1 MTSGAGRQLLLDFP
15 RLDPAQRPLIEDGP
29 YRAPVTALRKWRA
42 WPEGQLALTGEA
54 FSGRTRLLHLWA
66 ADAGAALVTGGA
78 LAAAG
83 MDEISSLSIQA
94 LAVDDADSPGAAEG
108 HGLLAALNLCRQRK
122 APVLLAGN
130 GEPAGWY
137 SVPPD
142 LRSRLAAMPVAHIG
156 PPDDQTLALRLQ
168 EECAGRHL
176 KLPEESVTYLS
187 ERMPRAWAAI
197 AAVADA
203 IEETPGRAFTR
214 PSARKVLLALGIDPG

>member
-15 RLDPAQRPLIEDGP
+15 RLDPAQRPLIEGGP
-29 YRAPVTALRKWRA
+29 YRAPLAALRKWRA
-42 WPEGQLALTGEA
+42 WPEGQLALTGDA
-54 FSGRTRLLHLWA
+54 FSGRTRLLRLWA
-66 ADAGAALVTGGA
+66 ADTGAALVTGAA
-78 LAAAG
+78 LAAAD

-94 LAVDDADSPGAAEG
+94 LAVDDADAAPDGDG

-122 APVLLAGN
+122 APVLLAGR
-130 GEPAGWY
+130 GEPAAWF
-137 SVPPD
+137 STPPD
-142 LRSRLAAMPVAHIG
+142 LRSRLVAMPVAQIG
-156 PPDDQTLALRLQ
+156 EPDDQTLAMRLR

-176 KLPEESVTYLS
+176 KLPEESVVYLS
-187 ERMPRAWAAI
+187 ERMPRAWSAI